1 MNLNSKNEIMLR
13 YKGGKDLYHFFS
25 VVSKCPPAPAN
36 RRCSRCPPA
45 LEVDVPLRVPAGA
58 RLGPEEVPAAA
69 ACALLPHADLAR
81 VGGEQVVAHRADGR
95 RLHAV
100 LPQQAAGGQGAR
112 EALLLGHPP
121 RHQARLRQVPH
132 EGRDR
137 VPQPA
142 AGVRHRRPR
151 ADAAD
156 RRKNLAQDVDRASVH
171 E

>member
-1 MNLNSKNEIMLR
+1 MRSCCATRVGPICTTSSAS
-13 YKGGKDLYHFFS
+13 S
-25 VVSKCPPAPAN
+25 VSALSPAN
-36 RRCSRCPPA
+36 RRFSRRTPA
-45 LEVDVPLRVPAGA
+45 HEVAVPIRVPAGA
-58 RLGPEEVPAAA
+58 RLRPEEVPAAA
-69 ACALLPHADLAR
+69 ARALLPHAGLAR
-81 VGGEQVVAHRADGR
+81 VGGELAVARRADGP
-95 RLHAV
+95 RLHVV

-112 EALLLGHPP
+112 EALLLGHPQ
-121 RHQARLRQVPH
+121 RHQAWLRQVPH

-156 RRKNLAQDVDRASVH
+156 RRNNLAQDVDRASVH